1 MMRRVALFIAALTC
15 AAQPPV
21 DIHLDVTTVMATFI
35 VSDRNSAPVK
45 DLRREE
51 FSLLDDGKPRE
62 IQSFWQESGLPLTI
76 GLIADVSG
84 SQLGVIKDHR
94 ENILKF
100 LSQVMGPEDR
110 AFIVTA
116 GARVKLLT
124 DLTGSLEELRAGV
137 DGIDGRQREGVE
149 LGEPCTRR
157 ASPRTILR
165 GFGCGGTVLWDAVH
179 AASILKMK
187 PLTGRKALIV
197 LSDGMD
203 TGSMHNLGAAIE
215 AAQSADTLVYTMRAL
230 SPLVA
235 FSPGG
240 RLRATISNPLKSL
253 AQNTGGRAFGTT
265 RNAPETFETI
275 EKELRNLY
283 VIGFTPPDEARN
295 GKFHK
300 LEIKTQTKGLKV
312 RARKGYTI
320 HR

>member
-1 MMRRVALFIAALTC
+1 MARQIEGMYVGGGWAAT
-15 AAQPPV
+15 AK
-21 DIHLDVTTVMATFI
+21 TFPDYNP
-35 VSDRNSAPVK
+35 SD
-45 DLRREE
+45 
-51 FSLLDDGKPRE
+51 
-62 IQSFWQESGLPLTI
+62 
-76 GLIADVSG
+76 G
-84 SQLGVIKDHR
+84 SVWA
-94 ENILKF
+94 NI
-100 LSQVMGPEDR
+100 PD
-110 AFIVTA
+110 
-116 GARVKLLT
+116 
-124 DLTGSLEELRAGV
+124 AGV
-137 DGIDGRQREGVE
+137 AE
-149 LGEPCTRR
+149 TR
-157 ASPRTILR
+157 
-165 GFGCGGTVLWDAVH
+165 
-179 AASILKMK
+179 
-187 PLTGRKALIV
+187 
-197 LSDGMD
+197 
-203 TGSMHNLGAAIE
+203 AAIE